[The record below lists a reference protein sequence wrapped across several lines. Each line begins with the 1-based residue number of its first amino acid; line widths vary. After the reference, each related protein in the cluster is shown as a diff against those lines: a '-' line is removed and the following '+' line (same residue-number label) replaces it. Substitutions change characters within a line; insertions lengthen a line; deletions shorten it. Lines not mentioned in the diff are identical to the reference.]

1 MDQIYLT
8 FQENRFL
15 FILRFK
21 KKAKPRFDASHLYD
35 CNLIKMNYYAEKN
48 QYGASMPDGTF
59 SLTDFAIRYR
69 IAKRQAR
76 CHRLFT
82 PVTVTILTDA
92 VIHGIKWLIEWIPR
106 LLE

>member
-8 FQENRFL
+8 FRENRFL
-15 FILRFK
+15 FILRFR
-21 KKAKPRFDASHLYD
+21 KKAKPRFDVSHLYD

-76 CHRLFT
+76 WHRLVT
-82 PVTVTILTDA
+82 PITVSILTNA
-92 VIHGIKWLIEWIPR
+92 ALYALKWLLQQIGQW
-106 LLE
+106 L